1 MVDARADLAGAV
13 NELVAKL
20 VSQENSLRLLLGE
33 IIITVGEIAKRQGV
47 SRTTFYR
54 EPWRLPNYGKKP
66 DQESPKGWYLSTYK
80 AWMEI
85 PAEERQKRWELMPTR
100 ERRKLGAA

>member
-1 MVDARADLAGAV
+1 MIDARSDLAGAV
-13 NELVAKL
+13 NELAAKIR
-20 VSQENSLRLLLGE
+20 SQEDSLRLLLGE
-33 IIITVGEIAKRQGV
+33 LIITVGEIAKRQGV

-54 EPWRLPNYGKKP
+54 EPWRLPNYGRKP

-85 PAEERQKRWELMPTR
+85 PAEERQRRWELMPLR